1 MSNAHTSR
9 PASYTNNTLRIGT
22 RCVMM
27 PSAYSWTGESYD
39 CAGEC
44 ACTICEPGTHWAVV
58 SLGEDVGIARV
69 DRHDGSWDASEAD
82 YWVPSTRLAA
92 A

>member
-1 MSNAHTSR
+1 
-9 PASYTNNTLRIGT
+9 
-22 RCVMM
+22 MM
-27 PSAYSWTGESYD
+27 PSATRGPGESYD

-44 ACTICEPGTHWAVV
+44 ALPICEPGTHWAVV

-69 DRHDGSWDASEAD
+69 DRHDGFMGRQRAD
-82 YWVPSTRLAA
+82 YWVPSTRLWAA